1 VGGVVLTCFQ
11 LFDTNEEVMS
21 DVVSWKT
28 EGDIGIITINSPPV
42 NALSAGVRQGL
53 WDGMEALVADDAAKA
68 ILVIC
73 EGRTFIAGADITE
86 FGKPPSGAPLRDVQT
101 AMEES
106 PKPVIAAIHGTAL
119 GGGLETAL
127 ACHYRCAIP
136 SAKVGLPEVKLG
148 LLPGAGG
155 TQRLPRII
163 GPKRALDMIIDGN
176 PISANEALELGV
188 VDHVIDGDLK
198 EGALAYAQK
207 LVDEN
212 APAICV
218 SANDVDASELS
229 DTFFDDYRK
238 SIARKTRGFPAP
250 EKIIQCIEAAVN
262 LPFDEGMVV
271 EGKGI
276 GELMQGTESQA
287 LRYMFFSE
295 REVAK
300 LPDVPKDTPLRDI
313 NTAAVLGAGT
323 MGGGIAM
330 NFANAGIP
338 VTIVE
343 MTQEA
348 LDRGLGIIEKN
359 YRNTQKKGRITEDD
373 VNTRIGLI
381 TGTLSYDDI
390 ADADIVIEAVFENM
404 DIKKEVFTKLD
415 GIMKQGAILATNTSY
430 LDINEIAQ
438 CTSRPGDVIGLHF
451 FSPANVMRLL
461 EVVRGAETAKD
472 VLATCMNMAKRIGKL
487 GVVAGVC
494 HGFIGNRM
502 LSRYST
508 AAQRLM
514 FEGATPKQVD
524 DAIYNFGM
532 PMGPFT
538 MGDLAGLDV
547 GWRARQDNPD
557 LFPIDESLPKIV
569 DKLVEQERFGQKTGK
584 GYYIYDPETREKIAD
599 PDVEAMIKEESTA
612 AGIEQRD
619 VADEEIVQ
627 MAIFA
632 AINEGARVL
641 EEGIAYRP
649 CDIDMIWI
657 NGYGFPSY
665 RGGPM
670 FYADLIGVDK
680 VHAAVESYRQKYGDT
695 NWKYSRLLENIAK
708 AGGKFANWQ
717 DYM

>member
-1 VGGVVLTCFQ
+1 
-11 LFDTNEEVMS
+11 MS

-373 VNTRIGLI
+373 VNTRMGLI

>member
-1 VGGVVLTCFQ
+1 
-11 LFDTNEEVMS
+11 MS

-28 EGDIGIITINSPPV
+28 EGDIGVITINSPPV

-53 WDGMEALVADDAAKA
+53 WDGMEALVADDSAKA

-373 VNTRIGLI
+373 VNTRMGLI

-599 PDVEAMIKEESTA
+599 PDVETMIKEESTA
-612 AGIEQRD
+612 ASIEQRD

>member
-1 VGGVVLTCFQ
+1 
-11 LFDTNEEVMS
+11 MS
-21 DVVSWKT
+21 DVVSWAV
-28 EGDIGIITINSPPV
+28 EGNVGVITINSPPV

-53 WDGMEALVADDAAKA
+53 YDGMEALVADDAAKA
-68 ILVIC
+68 IVVIC

-101 AMEES
+101 AMEVS

-176 PISANEALELGV
+176 PISAAQALELGV
-188 VDHVIDGDLK
+188 VNHVIEGDLR

-207 LVDEN
+207 LIDEN
-212 APAICV
+212 APTICV
-218 SANDVDASELS
+218 SANAVDASELS

-262 LPFDEGMVV
+262 LPFDEGMIV

-276 GELMQGTESQA
+276 GELMQGSESEA
-287 LRYMFFSE
+287 MRYMFFSE

-313 NTAAVLGAGT
+313 NSAAVLGAGT

-343 MTQEA
+343 MNQEA
-348 LDRGLGIIEKN
+348 LDRGLGIIETN
-359 YRNTQKKGRITEDD
+359 YRNTQKKGRLTEAD
-373 VNTRIGLI
+373 VEARLGLI
-381 TGTLSYDDI
+381 SGTLDYADI
-390 ADADIVIEAVFENM
+390 GDKDIVIEAIFENM
-404 DIKKEVFTKLD
+404 DVKKEVFTKLD
-415 GIMKQGAILATNTSY
+415 ATMKQGAILATNTSY
-430 LDINEIAQ
+430 LNIDEIAQ

-461 EVVRGAETAKD
+461 EVVRGAETSKD
-472 VLATCMNMAKRIGKL
+472 VLATCMAMAKRIGKL

-502 LSRYST
+502 LSRYSS

-514 FEGATPKQVD
+514 FEGATPNQID
-524 DAIYNFGM
+524 QAIFNFGM

-557 LFPIDESLPKIV
+557 LFPTDTSLPNIV
-569 DKLVEQERFGQKTGK
+569 DILVEQERFGQKTQK
-584 GYYIYDPETREKIAD
+584 GYYLYEAGNRTPIPDPE
-599 PDVEAMIKEESTA
+599 VEAMIKEESIK

-619 VADEEIVQ
+619 VTDEEIVQ
-627 MAIFA
+627 MALFA

-670 FYADLIGVDK
+670 HYADQIGVDK
-680 VHAAVESYRQKYGDT
+680 VQAAVEKYRQKYGDA

-708 AGGKFANWQ
+708 AGGKFADWK

>member
-1 VGGVVLTCFQ
+1 LIEK
-11 LFDTNEEVMS
+11 EETMS
-21 DVVSWKT
+21 DVVSWT
-28 EGDIGIITINSPPV
+28 VEGNVGVISVNSPPV

-53 WDGMEALVADDAAKA
+53 FDGMEALVADDAAKA
-68 ILVIC
+68 IVVIC

-101 AMEES
+101 AMEEA

-176 PISANEALELGV
+176 PISAAEALELGV
-188 VDHVIDGDLK
+188 VNHVIDGDLR

-207 LVDEN
+207 LIDEN
-212 APAICV
+212 APTICV
-218 SANDVDASELS
+218 SANDVDGSELT
-229 DTFFDDYRK
+229 DTFFDDYRA

-271 EGKGI
+271 ESKGI
-276 GELMQGTESQA
+276 GELMQGSESQA
-287 LRYMFFSE
+287 MRYMFFSE

-300 LPDVPKDTPLRDI
+300 LPDVPRDTPLRDI
-313 NTAAVLGAGT
+313 NSAAVLGAGT

-348 LDRGLGIIEKN
+348 LDRGLGIIETN
-359 YRNTQKKGRITEDD
+359 YRNTQKKGRLTAEEVDAR
-373 VNTRIGLI
+373 VGLI
-381 TGTLSYDDI
+381 TGTLDYADI
-390 ADADIVIEAVFENM
+390 GDKDIVIEAVFENM

-415 GIMKQGAILATNTSY
+415 ATMKPGAILATNTSY
-430 LDINEIAQ
+430 LNINEIAQ

-472 VLATCMNMAKRIGKL
+472 VLATCMAMAKRIGKL

-514 FEGATPKQVD
+514 FEGATPNQID
-524 DAIYNFGM
+524 TAIFNFGM

-557 LFPIDESLPKIV
+557 LFPMDDSLPKIV
-569 DKLVEQERFGQKTGK
+569 DILVEQERFGQKTGK
-584 GYYIYDPETREKIAD
+584 GYYIYEEGNRNRIPDPE
-599 PDVEAMIKEESTA
+599 VEAMIKEESVK
-612 AGIEQRD
+612 AGIAQRD
-619 VADEEIVQ
+619 VSDEEIVQ

-670 FYADLIGVDK
+670 HYADQIGVDK
-680 VHAAVESYRQKYGDT
+680 VHAAVEKYRQQYGDA

-708 AGGKFANWQ
+708 AGGKFADWKE
-717 DYM
+717 YM

>member
-1 VGGVVLTCFQ
+1 
-11 LFDTNEEVMS
+11 MS

-28 EGDIGIITINSPPV
+28 EGDIGVITINSPPV

-163 GPKRALDMIIDGN
+163 GPKRALDMIIDGS

-373 VNTRIGLI
+373 VNTRMGLI

>member
-1 VGGVVLTCFQ
+1 
-11 LFDTNEEVMS
+11 MS

-229 DTFFDDYRK
+229 DTFFEDYRK

-373 VNTRIGLI
+373 VNTRMGLI

>member
-1 VGGVVLTCFQ
+1 
-11 LFDTNEEVMS
+11 MS
-21 DVVSWKT
+21 DVVSWVV
-28 EGDIGIITINSPPV
+28 EGNVGVITINSPPV
-42 NALSAGVRQGL
+42 NALSAAVRQGL
-53 WDGMEALVADDAAKA
+53 YDGMEALVADDAAKA
-68 ILVIC
+68 IVVIC

-101 AMEES
+101 AMEKS

-176 PISANEALELGV
+176 PISAAEALELGV
-188 VDHVIDGDLK
+188 INHVIDGDLR

-207 LVDEN
+207 LIDEN
-212 APAICV
+212 APTICV
-218 SANDVDASELS
+218 SENEVDASELS

-262 LPFDEGMVV
+262 LPFDEGMIV

-276 GELMQGTESQA
+276 GELMQGSESEA
-287 LRYMFFSE
+287 MRYMFFSE

-313 NTAAVLGAGT
+313 NSAAVLGAGT

-343 MTQEA
+343 MNQEA
-348 LDRGLGIIEKN
+348 LDRGLGIIETN
-359 YRNTQKKGRITEDD
+359 YRNTQKKGRLTEED
-373 VNTRIGLI
+373 VNARLALI
-381 TGTLSYDDI
+381 TGTLDYADI
-390 ADADIVIEAVFENM
+390 GDKDIVIEAIFENM
-404 DIKKEVFTKLD
+404 DVKKEVFTKLD
-415 GIMKQGAILATNTSY
+415 ATMKQGAILATNTSY
-430 LDINEIAQ
+430 LNIDEIAQ

-461 EVVRGAETAKD
+461 EIVRGAETSKD
-472 VLATCMNMAKRIGKL
+472 VLATCMAMAKRIGKL

-502 LSRYST
+502 LSRYSS

-514 FEGATPKQVD
+514 FEGATPNQID
-524 DAIYNFGM
+524 QALFNFGM

-557 LFPIDESLPKIV
+557 LFPTDTSLPNIV
-569 DKLVEQERFGQKTGK
+569 DILVEQERFGQKTQK
-584 GYYIYDPETREKIAD
+584 GYYLYEAGNRTPIPDPE
-599 PDVEAMIKEESTA
+599 VEAMIKEESIK

-619 VADEEIVQ
+619 VGDEEIVQ
-627 MAIFA
+627 MALFA

-670 FYADLIGVDK
+670 HYADQIGVDK
-680 VHAAVESYRQKYGDT
+680 VHAAVEKYRQKYGDA
-695 NWKYSRLLENIAK
+695 NWKYSKLLENIAK
-708 AGGKFANWQ
+708 AGGKFADWKE
-717 DYM
+717 YM

>member
-1 VGGVVLTCFQ
+1 
-11 LFDTNEEVMS
+11 MS

-28 EGDIGIITINSPPV
+28 EGDIGVITINSPPV

-229 DTFFDDYRK
+229 DTFFEDYRK

-373 VNTRIGLI
+373 VNTRMGLI

>member
-1 VGGVVLTCFQ
+1 
-11 LFDTNEEVMS
+11 MS

-28 EGDIGIITINSPPV
+28 EGDIGVITINSPPV

-229 DTFFDDYRK
+229 DTFFEDYRK

>member
-1 VGGVVLTCFQ
+1 
-11 LFDTNEEVMS
+11 MS

>member
-1 VGGVVLTCFQ
+1 
-11 LFDTNEEVMS
+11 MS
-21 DVVSWKT
+21 DVVSWAV
-28 EGDIGIITINSPPV
+28 EGNVGVITINSPPV

-53 WDGMEALVADDAAKA
+53 YDGMEALVADDAAKA
-68 ILVIC
+68 IVVIC

-101 AMEES
+101 AMEVS

-176 PISANEALELGV
+176 PISAAQALELGV
-188 VDHVIDGDLK
+188 VNHVIEGDLR

-207 LVDEN
+207 LIDEN
-212 APAICV
+212 APTICV
-218 SANDVDASELS
+218 SANAVDASELS

-262 LPFDEGMVV
+262 LPFDEGMIV
-271 EGKGI
+271 ESKGI
-276 GELMQGTESQA
+276 GELMQGSESEA
-287 LRYMFFSE
+287 MRYMFFSE

-313 NTAAVLGAGT
+313 NSAAVLGAGT

-343 MTQEA
+343 MNQEA
-348 LDRGLGIIEKN
+348 LDRGLGIVETN
-359 YRNTQKKGRITEDD
+359 YRNTQKKGRLTEAD
-373 VNTRIGLI
+373 VDARLGLI
-381 TGTLSYDDI
+381 SGTLDYADI
-390 ADADIVIEAVFENM
+390 GDKDIVIEAIFENM
-404 DIKKEVFTKLD
+404 DVKKEVFTKLD
-415 GIMKQGAILATNTSY
+415 ATMKQGAILATNTSY
-430 LDINEIAQ
+430 LNIDEIAQ

-461 EVVRGAETAKD
+461 EVVRGAETSKE
-472 VLATCMNMAKRIGKL
+472 VLATCMAMAKRIGKL

-502 LSRYST
+502 LSRYSS

-514 FEGATPKQVD
+514 FEGATPNQID
-524 DAIYNFGM
+524 QAIFNFGM

-547 GWRARQDNPD
+547 GWRARQDNPE
-557 LFPIDESLPKIV
+557 LFPTDTSLPNIV
-569 DKLVEQERFGQKTGK
+569 DILVEQERFGQKTQK
-584 GYYIYDPETREKIAD
+584 GYYLYEAGNRTPIPDPE
-599 PDVEAMIKEESTA
+599 VEAMIKEESIK

-619 VADEEIVQ
+619 VTDEEIVQ
-627 MAIFA
+627 MALFA

-670 FYADLIGVDK
+670 HYADLIGVDK
-680 VHAAVESYRQKYGDT
+680 VHAAVEKYRQKYGDA

-708 AGGKFANWQ
+708 AGGKFADWK

>member
-1 VGGVVLTCFQ
+1 
-11 LFDTNEEVMS
+11 MS

-28 EGDIGIITINSPPV
+28 EGDIGVITINSPPV

-53 WDGMEALVADDAAKA
+53 WDGMEALVADDSAKA

-373 VNTRIGLI
+373 VNTRMGLI
-381 TGTLSYDDI
+381 TGTLSYNDI

-599 PDVEAMIKEESTA
+599 PDVETMIKEESTA

>member
-1 VGGVVLTCFQ
+1 
-11 LFDTNEEVMS
+11 
-21 DVVSWKT
+21 
-28 EGDIGIITINSPPV
+28 
-42 NALSAGVRQGL
+42 
-53 WDGMEALVADDAAKA
+53 MEALVADDSAKA

-373 VNTRIGLI
+373 VNTRMGLI
-381 TGTLSYDDI
+381 TGTLSYNDI

-599 PDVEAMIKEESTA
+599 PDVETMIKEESTA

>member
-1 VGGVVLTCFQ
+1 
-11 LFDTNEEVMS
+11 
-21 DVVSWKT
+21 
-28 EGDIGIITINSPPV
+28 
-42 NALSAGVRQGL
+42 
-53 WDGMEALVADDAAKA
+53 
-68 ILVIC
+68 
-73 EGRTFIAGADITE
+73 
-86 FGKPPSGAPLRDVQT
+86 
-101 AMEES
+101 
-106 PKPVIAAIHGTAL
+106 
-119 GGGLETAL
+119 
-127 ACHYRCAIP
+127 
-136 SAKVGLPEVKLG
+136 
-148 LLPGAGG
+148 
-155 TQRLPRII
+155 
-163 GPKRALDMIIDGN
+163 
-176 PISANEALELGV
+176 
-188 VDHVIDGDLK
+188 
-198 EGALAYAQK
+198 
-207 LVDEN
+207 
-212 APAICV
+212 
-218 SANDVDASELS
+218 
-229 DTFFDDYRK
+229 
-238 SIARKTRGFPAP
+238 
-250 EKIIQCIEAAVN
+250 
-262 LPFDEGMVV
+262 
-271 EGKGI
+271 
-276 GELMQGTESQA
+276 
-287 LRYMFFSE
+287 
-295 REVAK
+295 
-300 LPDVPKDTPLRDI
+300 
-313 NTAAVLGAGT
+313 
-323 MGGGIAM
+323 
-330 NFANAGIP
+330 
-338 VTIVE
+338 
-343 MTQEA
+343 
-348 LDRGLGIIEKN
+348 
-359 YRNTQKKGRITEDD
+359 
-373 VNTRIGLI
+373 
-381 TGTLSYDDI
+381 
-390 ADADIVIEAVFENM
+390 
-404 DIKKEVFTKLD
+404 
-415 GIMKQGAILATNTSY
+415 
-430 LDINEIAQ
+430 
-438 CTSRPGDVIGLHF
+438 VIGLHF

>member
-1 VGGVVLTCFQ
+1 
-11 LFDTNEEVMS
+11 
-21 DVVSWKT
+21 
-28 EGDIGIITINSPPV
+28 
-42 NALSAGVRQGL
+42 LSAGVRQGL

-373 VNTRIGLI
+373 VNTRMGLI

>member
-1 VGGVVLTCFQ
+1 
-11 LFDTNEEVMS
+11 MS

-28 EGDIGIITINSPPV
+28 EGDIGVITINSPPV

-101 AMEES
+101 AMEEG

-163 GPKRALDMIIDGN
+163 GPKRALDMIIDGS

-198 EGALAYAQK
+198 EGAMAYAQK

-212 APAICV
+212 APTICV

-262 LPFDEGMVV
+262 LPFEEGMVV

-276 GELMQGTESQA
+276 GELMQGSESQA

-313 NTAAVLGAGT
+313 GTAAVLGAGT

-373 VNTRIGLI
+373 VNTRMGLI

-404 DIKKEVFTKLD
+404 DIKKEVFGKLD

-557 LFPIDESLPKIV
+557 LFPIYESLPKIV

-599 PDVEAMIKEESTA
+599 PEVEAMIKEESTA

-619 VADEEIVQ
+619 VTDEEIVQ

>member
-1 VGGVVLTCFQ
+1 
-11 LFDTNEEVMS
+11 MS

-229 DTFFDDYRK
+229 DTFFEDYRK

>member
-1 VGGVVLTCFQ
+1 
-11 LFDTNEEVMS
+11 M
-21 DVVSWKT
+21 VS
-28 EGDIGIITINSPPV
+28 
-42 NALSAGVRQGL
+42 
-53 WDGMEALVADDAAKA
+53 
-68 ILVIC
+68 
-73 EGRTFIAGADITE
+73 
-86 FGKPPSGAPLRDVQT
+86 
-101 AMEES
+101 
-106 PKPVIAAIHGTAL
+106 H
-119 GGGLETAL
+119 
-127 ACHYRCAIP
+127 
-136 SAKVGLPEVKLG
+136 LP
-148 LLPGAGG
+148 
-155 TQRLPRII
+155 
-163 GPKRALDMIIDGN
+163 
-176 PISANEALELGV
+176 
-188 VDHVIDGDLK
+188 
-198 EGALAYAQK
+198 
-207 LVDEN
+207 
-212 APAICV
+212 
-218 SANDVDASELS
+218 
-229 DTFFDDYRK
+229 
-238 SIARKTRGFPAP
+238 
-250 EKIIQCIEAAVN
+250 
-262 LPFDEGMVV
+262 V

-330 NFANAGIP
+330 NFLNAGIP

-348 LDRGLGIIEKN
+348 LDRGIGIIEAN
-359 YRNTQKKGRITEDD
+359 YRRTEKKGRITAEDVD
-373 VNTRIGLI
+373 TRMGLL
-381 TGTLSYDDI
+381 TGTLTYDDI

-415 GIMKQGAILATNTSY
+415 AIMKQGAILATNTSY

-438 CTSRPGDVIGLHF
+438 STSRSGDVIGLHF

-472 VLATCMNMAKRIGKL
+472 VLATCMAMAKRIGKL

-502 LSRYST
+502 LSRYSA

-524 DAIYNFGM
+524 DAIFDFGM

-557 LFPIDESLPKIV
+557 LFPTDPSLPKIV

-584 GYYIYDPETREKIAD
+584 GYYIYEEGTRAKLADPEVEK
-599 PDVEAMIKEESTA
+599 MIKEESIA

-619 VADEEIVQ
+619 VTDEEIVQ

-670 FYADLIGVDK
+670 HYADLIGVDK
-680 VHAAVESYRQKYGDT
+680 VHAAVEKYRQKYGDA

-708 AGGKFANWQ
+708 AGGKFADWK
-717 DYM
+717 DFM

>member
-1 VGGVVLTCFQ
+1 
-11 LFDTNEEVMS
+11 MS

-28 EGDIGIITINSPPV
+28 EGDIGVITINSPPV

-300 LPDVPKDTPLRDI
+300 LLDVPKDTPLRDI

-373 VNTRIGLI
+373 VNTRMGLI

>member
-1 VGGVVLTCFQ
+1 
-11 LFDTNEEVMS
+11 MS

-532 PMGPFT
+532 PMARSPWVT
-538 MGDLAGLDV
+538 WLVWMLD
-547 GWRARQDNPD
+547 GAPAR
-557 LFPIDESLPKIV
+557 
-569 DKLVEQERFGQKTGK
+569 T
-584 GYYIYDPETREKIAD
+584 TRTCSR
-599 PDVEAMIKEESTA
+599 STKA
-612 AGIEQRD
+612 CPRLSTSWWSRNASVRRL
-619 VADEEIVQ
+619 
-627 MAIFA
+627 
-632 AINEGARVL
+632 ARVITSMTL
-641 EEGIAYRP
+641 K
-649 CDIDMIWI
+649 
-657 NGYGFPSY
+657 
-665 RGGPM
+665 RG
-670 FYADLIGVDK
+670 K
-680 VHAAVESYRQKYGDT
+680 
-695 NWKYSRLLENIAK
+695 RLLTPTSK
-708 AGGKFANWQ
+708 P
-717 DYM
+717 

>member
-1 VGGVVLTCFQ
+1 
-11 LFDTNEEVMS
+11 MS

-28 EGDIGIITINSPPV
+28 EGDIGVITINSPPV

-53 WDGMEALVADDAAKA
+53 WDGMEALVADDSAKA

-373 VNTRIGLI
+373 VNTRMGLI

-599 PDVEAMIKEESTA
+599 PDVETMIKEESTA

>member
-1 VGGVVLTCFQ
+1 
-11 LFDTNEEVMS
+11 MS

-28 EGDIGIITINSPPV
+28 EGDIGVITINSPPV

-373 VNTRIGLI
+373 VNTRMGLI

>member
-1 VGGVVLTCFQ
+1 
-11 LFDTNEEVMS
+11 MS

-28 EGDIGIITINSPPV
+28 EGDIGVITINSPPV

-229 DTFFDDYRK
+229 DTFFEDYRK

-373 VNTRIGLI
+373 VNTRMGLI

-524 DAIYNFGM
+524 GAIYNFGM

>member
-1 VGGVVLTCFQ
+1 
-11 LFDTNEEVMS
+11 MS

-229 DTFFDDYRK
+229 DTFFEDYRK

-373 VNTRIGLI
+373 VNTRMGLI

-612 AGIEQRD
+612 AGIEQRN

>member
-1 VGGVVLTCFQ
+1 
-11 LFDTNEEVMS
+11 MS

-229 DTFFDDYRK
+229 DTFFEDYRK

-430 LDINEIAQ
+430 LDINESAQ
-438 CTSRPGDVIGLHF
+438 CTSRPGDVIGLYF

-612 AGIEQRD
+612 AGIEQRN

>member
-1 VGGVVLTCFQ
+1 
-11 LFDTNEEVMS
+11 MS

-28 EGDIGIITINSPPV
+28 EGDIGVITINSPPV

-53 WDGMEALVADDAAKA
+53 WDGMEALVADDSAKA

-373 VNTRIGLI
+373 VNTRMGLI
-381 TGTLSYDDI
+381 TGTLSYNDI

>member
-1 VGGVVLTCFQ
+1 
-11 LFDTNEEVMS
+11 MS

-28 EGDIGIITINSPPV
+28 EGDIGVITINSPPV

-229 DTFFDDYRK
+229 DTFFEDYRK

-373 VNTRIGLI
+373 VNTRMGLI

-612 AGIEQRD
+612 AGIEQRN